1 MGTFLSVTFLTRHHE
16 GRWYE
21 QGDTLMQI
29 PLLRKKVSVQ
39 KWPHRGTST
48 NTQPTNLHPTGTAAK
63 YSQSFQWYSSVRHT
77 AKLEPG
83 HFASWPC
90 SWSTRID
97 GRGSQ
102 HRRWRQTKRMPEDL
116 ES

>member
-1 MGTFLSVTFLTRHHE
+1 MGTSLSVTFLTRHHE

-29 PLLRKKVSVQ
+29 PLLRKKVIVQ

-63 YSQSFQWYSSVRHT
+63 YSQSFQWYSSIRHI

-102 HRRWRQTKRMPEDL
+102 
-116 ES
+116 